1 MPTPEKEQEVALLE
15 DKMKTASGLVF
26 TQYVGLTANDMMELR
41 RQLRENGVE
50 YRVVKNR
57 LVKLA
62 AKRAAIEIDP
72 FVQGPT
78 GICFG
83 YDDPAVPFRVASQL
97 SKKFKPYKL
106 NGGVFE
112 GELVQ
117 AEGLARLAN
126 LPTKEGALSRLA
138 SVLQAPLQKLAVAL
152 AGPSRNLAVV
162 VGEVSKQK

>member
-26 TQYVGLTANDMMELR
+26 TQYVGLTANEMVELR

-50 YRVVKNR
+50 YRVIKNR

-62 AKRAAIEIDP
+62 AKRAGVEIDP

-83 YDDPAVPFRVASQL
+83 YDDPAVPFRVANQL
-97 SKKFKPYKL
+97 SKKFKSYKL
-106 NGGVFE
+106 NGGVFA

-126 LPTKEGALSRLA
+126 LPTREGALTRLA
-138 SVLQAPLQKLAVAL
+138 SVLQAPVQKLALAL
-152 AGPSRNLAVV
+152 AGPGRNLVV
-162 VGEVSKQK
+162 VISEVSKQK